1 MEKAWCMV
9 SLGLSSLKSV
19 ENGDSLTFV
28 VAVLLA
34 EVKRIGD
41 TLLGVA
47 TQCLQLKNV
56 VNPSGQTLANLCLKI
71 NVKLGG
77 INTVLAPEIRYV
89 TRVVGAYSQA
99 CRGHSPLKS

>member
-1 MEKAWCMV
+1 MFNSISIV
-9 SLGLSSLKSV
+9 
-19 ENGDSLTFV
+19 F
-28 VAVLLA
+28 LA

-56 VNPSGQTLANLCLKI
+56 INPSGQTLANVCLKI

-77 INTVLAPEIRYV
+77 INTILAPEIRYV
-89 TRVVGAYSQA
+89 LHFIAEAELSCY
-99 CRGHSPLKS
+99 LKKL